1 MNLKVYLAVIGLIST
16 SVYAVEPVSGTYGGV
31 VLGGSYMFPI
41 PVPATR
47 EALTNAPRT
56 AATISSALNTY
67 LGKSLN
73 GVNYKNAHYQLNY
86 GFMGLLGVQVG
97 YRLDELR
104 VEGQIFYNSSPVS
117 SLSIW
122 DANSSVKLSNNKN
135 DANVLYP
142 SGQTN
147 LIAGMANFYY
157 DFIPPSTL
165 DTNFAPFVGFGVGYA
180 NVQNNFNLNFTTAAA
195 TAASTTTSTTAASTK
210 PISTE
215 INQNSIVGSSS
226 TAAGQ
231 LIVGMLYF
239 LDDFSYF
246 GLDGRIFSTLNI
258 NAPPPYNT
266 INYNY
271 QFISGNLTFNGHF
284 DLG

>member
-1 MNLKVYLAVIGLIST
+1 MNLKVYLVVIGLISA
-16 SVYAVEPVSGTYGGV
+16 SAYAVDPVSGTYGGV
-31 VLGGSYMFPI
+31 VLGGSYMFSI
-41 PVPATR
+41 PVPATGDG
-47 EALTNAPRT
+47 LNAPT
-56 AATISSALNTY
+56 VSSTTLAALANYISASPIDY
-67 LGKSLN
+67 DK
-73 GVNYKNAHYQLNY
+73 AHYQLNY

-97 YRLDELR
+97 YRLDEFR

-122 DANSSVKLSNNKN
+122 DGTSSVKLSNNNKV
-135 DANVLYP
+135 ANIIYP

-147 LIAGMANFYY
+147 VIAGMANFYY

-165 DTNFAPFVGFGVGYA
+165 DSNFAPFVGVGVGYA
-180 NVQNNFNLNFTTAAA
+180 NVQNNFNINFTTAAA
-195 TAASTTTSTTAASTK
+195 TAAASTTTTPAASTK
-210 PISTE
+210 PISTQL
-215 INQNSIVGSSS
+215 NQNSIIGSST

-231 LIVGMLYF
+231 FIVGMLYF
-239 LDDFSYF
+239 MDDFTYF